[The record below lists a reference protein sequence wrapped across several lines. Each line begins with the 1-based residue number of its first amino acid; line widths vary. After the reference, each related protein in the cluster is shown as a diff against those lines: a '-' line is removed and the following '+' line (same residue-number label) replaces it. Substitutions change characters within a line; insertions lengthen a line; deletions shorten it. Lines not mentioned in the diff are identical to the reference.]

1 MSKRA
6 LVVEDDA
13 NIAELLR
20 LYLSKD
26 GFDVMIASDG
36 NKAEA
41 DFDLFQP
48 DVVMLDI
55 MLPGKDGWEVCRSI
69 RKKSTT
75 PIIMLTAKGETS
87 DKVTGLEMGADDYVT
102 KPYRVK
108 ELLSRISAIF
118 RREKRI
124 RRLAESA
131 VNENA
136 GAIETAS
143 TATADMSNQEYR
155 FGAHVLNA
163 AEFRLYKNGEVVE
176 CTPSEIRLLRE
187 FLRNSGIA
195 LTRNQ
200 LIEKLYDTENSY
212 IDDNTLSVYIKR
224 LRDKLGDDAGYIKT
238 IKGIGYRFSEE

>member
-75 PIIMLTAKGETS
+75 PIIMLTAKGETN
-87 DKVTGLEMGADDYVT
+87 D
-102 KPYRVK
+102 
-108 ELLSRISAIF
+108 
-118 RREKRI
+118 
-124 RRLAESA
+124 
-131 VNENA
+131 
-136 GAIETAS
+136 
-143 TATADMSNQEYR
+143 
-155 FGAHVLNA
+155 
-163 AEFRLYKNGEVVE
+163 
-176 CTPSEIRLLRE
+176 
-187 FLRNSGIA
+187 
-195 LTRNQ
+195 
-200 LIEKLYDTENSY
+200 
-212 IDDNTLSVYIKR
+212 
-224 LRDKLGDDAGYIKT
+224 
-238 IKGIGYRFSEE
+238 

>member
-75 PIIMLTAKGETS
+75 PIIMLTAKGETN

-102 KPYRVK
+102 KPFWTPTSWWST
-108 ELLSRISAIF
+108 E
-118 RREKRI
+118 RRSI
-124 RRLAESA
+124 RRRRRWSFCITLPHPRTGSLPATSFWTRS
-131 VNENA
+131 
-136 GAIETAS
+136 GALTI
-143 TATADMSNQEYR
+143 
-155 FGAHVLNA
+155 
-163 AEFRLYKNGEVVE
+163 
-176 CTPSEIRLLRE
+176 SEIRARST
-187 FLRNSGIA
+187 FTSSA
-195 LTRNQ
+195 
-200 LIEKLYDTENSY
+200 
-212 IDDNTLSVYIKR
+212 
-224 LRDKLGDDAGYIKT
+224 
-238 IKGIGYRFSEE
+238 